1 MLLDVNVLVYAH
13 NSNAERHLE
22 YRSWLQD
29 LLAGPEPYAV
39 SDFVLNG
46 LVRIVTDKRFFQP
59 ATPIDVALAFAEQVR
74 HQAHAHVI
82 APGGRFWA
90 IFDDLCRKTSATA
103 KLIPDA
109 YLAALA
115 IEHGCE
121 FVTADKDFKKFPGL
135 RVRRLTMLDG
145 LRPSS
150 A

>member
-1 MLLDVNVLVYAH
+1 MQLVDVNVLVYAH
-13 NSNAERHLE
+13 NSNADRHLE
-22 YRSWLQD
+22 YRDWLQN

-46 LVRIVTDKRFFQP
+46 VIRIITSRRFFEP
-59 ATPIDVALAFAEQVR
+59 PTPTEIALAYADQIR
-74 HQAHAHVI
+74 HQAHAHVL

-121 FVTADKDFKKFPGL
+121 FVTADSDFRRFPGL
-135 RVRRLTMLDG
+135 RVRTALG
-145 LRPSS
+145 
-150 A
+150 